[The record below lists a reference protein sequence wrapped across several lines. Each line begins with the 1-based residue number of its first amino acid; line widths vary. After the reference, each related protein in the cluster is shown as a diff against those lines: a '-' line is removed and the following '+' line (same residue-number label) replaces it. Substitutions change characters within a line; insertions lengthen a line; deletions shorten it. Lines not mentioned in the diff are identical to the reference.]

1 MKQIIAIIIIIG
13 VSLIFE
19 AFKNWAKKATAAS
32 VLPAKPSRLPDLPKS
47 DLPPLPAEHV
57 EPEPFLTV
65 DMPKPGYQPL
75 VVVEE
80 PLETVEE
87 VTEAGYGVI
96 NADEVD
102 DETERWRRAIIDSE
116 ILARRF

>member
-1 MKQIIAIIIIIG
+1 MKQIIALIILIG

-19 AFKNWAKKATAAS
+19 AFKNWAKKATATGVKS
-32 VLPAKPSRLPDLPKS
+32 INPSRLPDLPKS
-47 DLPPLPAEHV
+47 DLPPRPAEHV
-57 EPEPFLTV
+57 ECEPFLTV

-80 PLETVEE
+80 PIETIEDDAVAGYDAINDEE
-87 VTEAGYGVI
+87 V
-96 NADEVD
+96 DS
-102 DETERWRRAIIDSE
+102 ETERWRQAIIDSE